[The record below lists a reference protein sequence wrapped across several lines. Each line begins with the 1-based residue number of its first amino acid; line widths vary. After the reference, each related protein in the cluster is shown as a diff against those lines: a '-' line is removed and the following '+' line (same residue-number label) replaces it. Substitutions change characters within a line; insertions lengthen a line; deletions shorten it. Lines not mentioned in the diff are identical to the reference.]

1 MCSVGD
7 AHALLESLNQQSV
20 CHRSQFLKKQKIP
33 AASAVPLTEK
43 TLQSNPS
50 EFLSNTSAKFLLV
63 TAPNPNELALR
74 VSELR
79 QRALHAVEQ
88 VVVGLN
94 DVTDQMLMALVAGG
108 HVLLEG
114 VPGTAKTTLC
124 RTFSTVLGI
133 HFERVQFTPDLLP
146 SDVTGTQVL
155 DRQTSDFVLRKGPV
169 FCQLLLA
176 DELNRAPARTQSSLL
191 EAMQERQVTIE
202 GKTLPLPQ
210 PFMVLATQNPIE
222 QEGVYRLPEAQLD
235 RFLFRIHVGYPERE
249 QEVDMLELHSR
260 QTVKPTAVTTA
271 AEILSIQQQLDSVY
285 GSRELQEYI
294 IDLVR
299 QSRQHP
305 DLALGASP
313 RAAINLMKAGRAHA
327 LLSGRGYLTHEDIQA
342 VCLPVLAHRLIMR
355 PEAEM
360 DGRTVASV
368 IAAIIRSVP
377 VLQDR
382 RR

>member
-1 MCSVGD
+1 MTV
-7 AHALLESLNQQSV
+7 EQS
-20 CHRSQFLKKQKIP
+20 SQLAQR
-33 AASAVPLTEK
+33 V
-43 TLQSNPS
+43 
-50 EFLSNTSAKFLLV
+50 
-63 TAPNPNELALR
+63 NELRDRTLK
-74 VSELR
+74 
-79 QRALHAVEQ
+79 AVEQ

-94 DVTDQMLMALVAGG
+94 DVTDQMLMALIAGG

-133 HFERVQFTPDLLP
+133 HYERVQFTPDLLP

-202 GKTLPLPQ
+202 GKTLPLPE

-235 RFLFRIHVGYPERE
+235 RFLFRIHVGYPQRE

-260 QTVKPTAVTTA
+260 TAAKPTPVTNA
-271 AEILSIQQQLDSVY
+271 AEIISIQRQLDSVY
-285 GSRELQEYI
+285 GNRELQEYI
-294 IDLVR
+294 VDLIR

-305 DLALGASP
+305 DLVLGGSP
-313 RAAINLMKAGRAHA
+313 RAAINLMKAGRARA
-327 LLSGRGYLTHEDIQA
+327 LLSGRGFLTHEDIQA
-342 VCLPVLAHRLIMR
+342 VCQPVLAHRLIMR

-360 DGRTVASV
+360 DGRTVSEV
-368 IAAIIRSVP
+368 IQQVIRSVP

-382 RR
+382 RK

>member
-1 MCSVGD
+1 MD
-7 AHALLESLNQQSV
+7 ANQ
-20 CHRSQFLKKQKIP
+20 
-33 AASAVPLTEK
+33 
-43 TLQSNPS
+43 
-50 EFLSNTSAKFLLV
+50 
-63 TAPNPNELALR
+63 LALR
-74 VSELR
+74 VQDLR
-79 QRALHAVEQ
+79 EKAQRAVGQ
-88 VVVGLN
+88 VVVGLSH
-94 DVTDQMLMALVAGG
+94 VTDQLLMALVAGG

-133 HFERVQFTPDLLP
+133 HFERIQFTPDLLP

-155 DRQTSDFVLRKGPV
+155 DRQTSEFVLRKGPV

-202 GKTLPLPQ
+202 GKTLPLPE

-235 RFLFRIHVGYPERE
+235 RFLFRIHVGYPERS

-260 QTVKPTAVTTA
+260 ASVKPVAVTSA
-271 AEILSIQQQLDSVY
+271 NEIVAIQKQLDTVF
-285 GSRELQEYI
+285 GTRELQEYI
-294 IDLVR
+294 VDLVR
-299 QSRQHP
+299 MSRGHS
-305 DLALGASP
+305 DLVLGASP

-327 LLSGRGYLTHEDIQA
+327 LLNGRGYLTHEDIQA
-342 VCLPVLAHRLIMR
+342 VCLPVLGHRLIMR

-360 DGRTVASV
+360 DGRTVEGV
-368 IAAIIRSVP
+368 VDQLIRSVP
-377 VLQDR
+377 VLRDR
-382 RR
+382 QR

>member
-1 MCSVGD
+1 V
-7 AHALLESLNQQSV
+7 LTTNLNQLAERVRLLRTKIHDSV
-20 CHRSQFLKKQKIP
+20 S
-33 AASAVPLTEK
+33 
-43 TLQSNPS
+43 
-50 EFLSNTSAKFLLV
+50 
-63 TAPNPNELALR
+63 
-74 VSELR
+74 
-79 QRALHAVEQ
+79 Q
-88 VVVGLN
+88 VVVGLES
-94 DVTDQMLMALVAGG
+94 VTDQLLMALIAGG

-202 GKTLPLPQ
+202 GKTLPLPE
-210 PFMVLATQNPIE
+210 PFLVLATQNPIE

-235 RFLFRIHVGYPERE
+235 RFLFRVHVGYPERE
-249 QEVDMLELHSR
+249 QEINMLDLHSR
-260 QTVKPTAVTTA
+260 PTVKLEGVSSAQ
-271 AEILSIQQQLDSVY
+271 EIVAIQRQLDDVFST
-285 GSRELQEYI
+285 RELKAYI

-299 QSRQHP
+299 HSRMQP
-305 DLALGASP
+305 DLLLGASP

-327 LLSGRGYLTHEDIQA
+327 LLQGRTFLTHEDVQA
-342 VCLPVLAHRLIMR
+342 IALPVLGHRLIMR
-355 PEAEM
+355 PESEM
-360 DGRTVASV
+360 DGTTVE
-368 IAAIIRSVP
+368 AIVSQIIQSVP
-377 VLQDR
+377 VLKDPEP
-382 RR
+382 

>member
-1 MCSVGD
+1 MTVSN
-7 AHALLESLNQQSV
+7 SNQ
-20 CHRSQFLKKQKIP
+20 
-33 AASAVPLTEK
+33 
-43 TLQSNPS
+43 
-50 EFLSNTSAKFLLV
+50 
-63 TAPNPNELALR
+63 LAQR
-74 VSELR
+74 VNELR
-79 QRALHAVEQ
+79 QRTLLAIEQ
-88 VVVGLN
+88 VVVGMN
-94 DVTDQMLMALVAGG
+94 HVTDQLLMALIAGG

-124 RTFSTVLGI
+124 RTFSSVLGI
-133 HFERVQFTPDLLP
+133 HYERVQFTPDVLP

-155 DRQTSDFVLRKGPV
+155 DRQTSNFVLRKGPV

-202 GKTLPLPQ
+202 GKTLALPE

-235 RFLFRIHVGYPERE
+235 RFLFRIHVGYPERN
-249 QEVDMLELHSR
+249 QEVDMLELQSR
-260 QTVKPTAVTTA
+260 NIAKPSPVTSA
-271 AEILSIQQQLDSVY
+271 DEIVAIQQQLDSVY
-285 GSRELQEYI
+285 GTRELQEYI
-294 IDLVR
+294 VDLIR

-305 DLALGASP
+305 DLALGGSP
-313 RAAINLMKAGRAHA
+313 RAAINLMKAGRSHA
-327 LLSGRGYLTHEDIQA
+327 LMCGRNYLTHEDIQA
-342 VCLPVLAHRLIMR
+342 VCLHVLGHRLIMR

-360 DGRTVASV
+360 DGRTVES
-368 IAAIIRSVP
+368 IIEQLIRTVP